1 MKRIHIGLDVQDLN
15 RSIAFYSNLFGAEPS
30 LRKDDYAK
38 WMLDDPRVNFSI
50 TARDCAAGDIHF
62 GIQVE
67 NEGDLAD
74 IAGRLKQAGE
84 AVLDE
89 PDTTCCYHKSE
100 KAWVLDPENHRWE
113 TFFTTGLA
121 TTYGDNSLALEEM
134 RAAKAQDPKPAAD
147 ERKSSEAA
155 ACCTPN

>member
-1 MKRIHIGLDVQDLN
+1 MKRIHIGLDVKDLE
-15 RSIAFYSNLFGAEPS
+15 RSVAFYSSLFGAKPS

-50 TARDCAAGDIHF
+50 TARGCNAGDVHF

-67 NEGDLAD
+67 SETDLTEVSD
-74 IAGRLKQAGE
+74 RLKRAGE

-89 PDTTCCYHKSE
+89 PDAACCYHRSE
-100 KAWVLDPENHRWE
+100 KAWVLDPQSYRWE

-121 TTYGDNSLALEEM
+121 THFGESNQALEDM
-134 RAAKAQDPKPAAD
+134 RAAKARAAQTEGAAPSEKD
-147 ERKSSEAA
+147 EA
-155 ACCTPN
+155 ACCRPS